1 MSRTTVTDSSFI
13 GHSNE
18 KQSCSDPFMISI
30 CLHVMTFRKGV
41 DVCVFRCCLAAR
53 QRRMALDIVSA
64 TPVRHAHTVD
74 DLGLVPSRV
83 PIVDAPTHLSQE
95 RPALAQFE
103 F

>member
-1 MSRTTVTDSSFI
+1 MSRTTGGSPVHFIVVDLNSVGVTVTDSSFI

-64 TPVRHAHTVD
+64 TPVRHPHTVD
-74 DLGLVPSRV
+74 A
-83 PIVDAPTHLSQE
+83 IACTH
-95 RPALAQFE
+95 P
-103 F
+103 